1 MYALGEIVLVVIG
14 ILIALQINNWNQNQ
28 ILVKEEL
35 QILKSLHKELNK
47 NKNRFDKAYE
57 FHLNRRE
64 NIETIISIKANDFSM
79 DSLISIV
86 RSINSNY
93 TFNPHQ
99 GIYNSII
106 NSGKIELISNAT
118 LKERIAGLQDLIKD
132 FQEEEENVRNFT
144 FQNIYN
150 LQLEAKL
157 LDNYKV
163 RRGLVKPSKDEEHR
177 IKENYVK
184 YIESDIYES
193 QLTLL
198 SGYMKDIF
206 NEGPVL
212 REELYSIIE
221 LIETEIEIL
230 SK

>member
-1 MYALGEIVLVVIG
+1 MLYAIGEILLVVIG

-47 NKNRFDKAYE
+47 NKNRFDEAYE
-57 FHLNRRE
+57 FHNNRKE
-64 NIETIISIKANDFSM
+64 NIETIISINANDFSL
-79 DSLISIV
+79 DSLSSMV

-132 FQEEEENVRNFT
+132 FQEEE
-144 FQNIYN
+144 
-150 LQLEAKL
+150 
-157 LDNYKV
+157 D
-163 RRGLVKPSKDEEHR
+163 
-177 IKENYVK
+177 
-184 YIESDIYES
+184 
-193 QLTLL
+193 
-198 SGYMKDIF
+198 
-206 NEGPVL
+206 
-212 REELYSIIE
+212 
-221 LIETEIEIL
+221 
-230 SK
+230 